1 MGMSGSPLAKIA
13 KKTDPFF
20 KYNDILGLGADPAKN
35 TAAEAAAKA
44 EAERQAAIKE
54 AQSRVNAVFD
64 SPERQADID
73 RAIAAQREFET
84 GILNQKK
91 SDTDRQL
98 KFALA
103 RNGQVGGST
112 QVDQQRRFGQDYANA
127 LLGVERSAQGFGAN
141 IRSAD
146 QDARARLIS
155 LATAGLDATTGEQQ
169 AAEAMRVNLQAGNAN
184 RNAEGVANAFVNF
197 NDFLKSSRERADRQ
211 RADRVAGFNYYQ
223 PTSYG
228 GGF

>member
-1 MGMSGSPLAKIA
+1 MCFPKPSNK
-13 KKTDPFF
+13 
-20 KYNDILGLGADPAKN
+20 
-35 TAAEAAAKA
+35 AAEEASAAEKA
-44 EAERQAAIKE
+44 RQAAI
-54 AQSRVNAVFD
+54 AATQSRVNAVFD
-64 SPERQADID
+64 SPERQAEIE
-73 RAIAAQREFET
+73 RAIAAQRDFET

-91 SDTDRQL
+91 TDTDRQL

-141 IRSAD
+141 IRAAD

-155 LATAGLDATTGEQQ
+155 LATAGLDATTGAQQ
-169 AAEAMRVNLQAGNAN
+169 AAEAMRTNLQAGNAN
-184 RNAEGVANAFVNF
+184 RNAENVANAFVNF

>member
-1 MGMSGSPLAKIA
+1 MCFPKPSNK
-13 KKTDPFF
+13 
-20 KYNDILGLGADPAKN
+20 
-35 TAAEAAAKA
+35 AANEAAAA
-44 EAERQAAIKE
+44 EKERQAAI
-54 AQSRVNAVFD
+54 AATQGRVNAVFD
-64 SPERQADID
+64 SPERQAEIE

-155 LATAGLDATTGEQQ
+155 LATAGLDATTGAQQ

>member
-1 MGMSGSPLAKIA
+1 MCFPKPSNKA
-13 KKTDPFF
+13 
-20 KYNDILGLGADPAKN
+20 AD
-35 TAAEAAAKA
+35 EAAAAEKA
-44 EAERQAAIKE
+44 RQAAI
-54 AQSRVNAVFD
+54 AGTQGRVNAVFD
-64 SPERQADID
+64 SPERQAEIE

-155 LATAGLDATTGEQQ
+155 LATAGLDATTGAQQ

>member
-1 MGMSGSPLAKIA
+1 MCFPKPSNK
-13 KKTDPFF
+13 
-20 KYNDILGLGADPAKN
+20 
-35 TAAEAAAKA
+35 AAEEAAAAEKA
-44 EAERQAAIKE
+44 RQAAI
-54 AQSRVNAVFD
+54 AATQGRVNAVFD
-64 SPERQADID
+64 SPERQAEIE

-155 LATAGLDATTGEQQ
+155 LATAGLDATTGAQQ

>member
-1 MGMSGSPLAKIA
+1 MCFPKPSNKA
-13 KKTDPFF
+13 
-20 KYNDILGLGADPAKN
+20 AD
-35 TAAEAAAKA
+35 EAAAAEKA
-44 EAERQAAIKE
+44 RQAAI
-54 AQSRVNAVFD
+54 AATQGRVNAVFD
-64 SPERQADID
+64 SPERQAEIE

-91 SDTDRQL
+91 ADTDRQL

-155 LATAGLDATTGEQQ
+155 LATAGLDATTGAQQ

-184 RNAEGVANAFVNF
+184 RNAESVANAFVNF

>member
-1 MGMSGSPLAKIA
+1 MCFPKPSNK
-13 KKTDPFF
+13 
-20 KYNDILGLGADPAKN
+20 
-35 TAAEAAAKA
+35 AAEEAAAAEKA
-44 EAERQAAIKE
+44 RQAAI
-54 AQSRVNAVFD
+54 AGTQGRVNAVFD
-64 SPERQADID
+64 SPERQAEIE

-155 LATAGLDATTGEQQ
+155 LATAGLDATTGAQQ

>member
-1 MGMSGSPLAKIA
+1 MCFPKPSNKA
-13 KKTDPFF
+13 
-20 KYNDILGLGADPAKN
+20 AD
-35 TAAEAAAKA
+35 EAAAA
-44 EAERQAAIKE
+44 EKERQAAI
-54 AQSRVNAVFD
+54 AATQGRVNAVFD
-64 SPERQADID
+64 SPERQAEIE

-155 LATAGLDATTGEQQ
+155 LATAGLDATTGAQQ

>member
-1 MGMSGSPLAKIA
+1 MCFPRPSNKA
-13 KKTDPFF
+13 
-20 KYNDILGLGADPAKN
+20 AD
-35 TAAEAAAKA
+35 EAAAAEKA
-44 EAERQAAIKE
+44 RQAAI
-54 AQSRVNAVFD
+54 AATQGRVNAVFD
-64 SPERQADID
+64 SPERQAEIE

-91 SDTDRQL
+91 ADTDRQL

-155 LATAGLDATTGEQQ
+155 LATAGLDATTGAQQ

-184 RNAEGVANAFVNF
+184 RTAENVANAFVNF

>member
-1 MGMSGSPLAKIA
+1 MCFPKPS
-13 KKTDPFF
+13 
-20 KYNDILGLGADPAKN
+20 NR
-35 TAAEAAAKA
+35 AAEEAAAA
-44 EAERQAAIKE
+44 ERARQAAI
-54 AQSRVNAVFD
+54 AATQGRVNAVFD
-64 SPERQADID
+64 SPERQAEIE

-91 SDTDRQL
+91 ADTDRQL

-146 QDARARLIS
+146 QEARARLIS
-155 LATAGLDATTGEQQ
+155 LATAGLDATTGAQQ

-184 RNAEGVANAFVNF
+184 RNAAAVDNAFSNF
-197 NDFLKSSRERADRQ
+197 NDFIKNSRLQSEKRNYDKTNGYWMPYGNGKS
-211 RADRVAGFNYYQ
+211 
-223 PTSYG
+223 SYG

>member
-1 MGMSGSPLAKIA
+1 MCFPKPSNK
-13 KKTDPFF
+13 
-20 KYNDILGLGADPAKN
+20 
-35 TAAEAAAKA
+35 AAEEAAAAEKA
-44 EAERQAAIKE
+44 RQAAI
-54 AQSRVNAVFD
+54 AGTQGRVNAVFD
-64 SPERQADID
+64 SPERQAEIE

-91 SDTDRQL
+91 ADTDRQL

-155 LATAGLDATTGEQQ
+155 LATAGLDATTGVQQ

>member
-1 MGMSGSPLAKIA
+1 MCFPKPSNK
-13 KKTDPFF
+13 
-20 KYNDILGLGADPAKN
+20 
-35 TAAEAAAKA
+35 AANEAAAAEKA
-44 EAERQAAIKE
+44 RQAAIAE
-54 AQSRVNAVFD
+54 TQGRVNAVFD
-64 SPERQADID
+64 SPERQAEIE

-91 SDTDRQL
+91 ADTDRQL

-155 LATAGLDATTGEQQ
+155 LATAGLDATTGAQQ

-184 RNAEGVANAFVNF
+184 RNAESVANAFVNF

>member
-1 MGMSGSPLAKIA
+1 MCFPKPSNK
-13 KKTDPFF
+13 
-20 KYNDILGLGADPAKN
+20 
-35 TAAEAAAKA
+35 AAEEAAAAEKA
-44 EAERQAAIKE
+44 RQAAI
-54 AQSRVNAVFD
+54 AGTQSRVNAVFD
-64 SPERQADID
+64 SPERQAEIE

-91 SDTDRQL
+91 ADTDRQL

-155 LATAGLDATTGEQQ
+155 LATAGLDATTGAQQ

>member
-1 MGMSGSPLAKIA
+1 MCFPKPSNK
-13 KKTDPFF
+13 
-20 KYNDILGLGADPAKN
+20 
-35 TAAEAAAKA
+35 AAEEAAAAEKA
-44 EAERQAAIKE
+44 RQAAI
-54 AQSRVNAVFD
+54 AGTQGRVNAVFD
-64 SPERQADID
+64 SPERQAEIE

-91 SDTDRQL
+91 ADTDRQL
-98 KFALA
+98 RFALA

-155 LATAGLDATTGEQQ
+155 LATAGLDATTGAQQ

>member
-1 MGMSGSPLAKIA
+1 MCFPKPSNK
-13 KKTDPFF
+13 
-20 KYNDILGLGADPAKN
+20 
-35 TAAEAAAKA
+35 AAEEASAAEKA
-44 EAERQAAIKE
+44 RQAAI
-54 AQSRVNAVFD
+54 AATQGRVNAVFD
-64 SPERQADID
+64 SPERQAEIE
-73 RAIAAQREFET
+73 RAIAAQRDFET

-91 SDTDRQL
+91 TDTDRQL

-141 IRSAD
+141 IRGAD
-146 QDARARLIS
+146 QEARARLIS
-155 LATAGLDATTGEQQ
+155 LATAGLDATTGAQQ
-169 AAEAMRVNLQAGNAN
+169 AAEAMRTNLQAGNAN
-184 RNAEGVANAFVNF
+184 RNAENVANAFVNF

>member
-1 MGMSGSPLAKIA
+1 MCFPKPSNKA
-13 KKTDPFF
+13 
-20 KYNDILGLGADPAKN
+20 AD
-35 TAAEAAAKA
+35 EAAAAEKA
-44 EAERQAAIKE
+44 RQAAI
-54 AQSRVNAVFD
+54 AATQGRVNAVFD
-64 SPERQADID
+64 SPERQAEIE

-155 LATAGLDATTGEQQ
+155 LATAGLDATTGAQQ